1 MKKHALKLFLIFFLL
16 SMSHIAVAGSCE
28 KLLITGHPS
37 YAPVAWEK
45 GGAILGASVKMIE
58 LIAQELGVTVE
69 SKSMGSW
76 ADAQDAIK
84 KGTSDVIF
92 GIYYNDVRA
101 QYMNYIEPA
110 YMLDPVVLMV
120 PKGKAFRFNKWSY
133 LIGKKGVTNKGE
145 SYGPEFDA
153 YMADKLDVVRGEGM
167 ERCFQILL
175 QDKADYMIVG
185 LYPGI
190 AEAKKLKVWDKIE
203 IFPRQLNAFKMYV
216 AFSKNSPCYAKYHHI
231 FREKIQNMVKD
242 GTVQTLLILSQA
254 EWDEGL
260 RQAGRPSDSKVTG
273 NKERDR

>member
-1 MKKHALKLFLIFFLL
+1 
-16 SMSHIAVAGSCE
+16 
-28 KLLITGHPS
+28 
-37 YAPVAWEK
+37 
-45 GGAILGASVKMIE
+45 
-58 LIAQELGVTVE
+58 
-69 SKSMGSW
+69 
-76 ADAQDAIK
+76 
-84 KGTSDVIF
+84 VIF

-120 PKGKAFRFNKWSY
+120 PKGKAFRFNKWSD

>member
-1 MKKHALKLFLIFFLL
+1 MKKYALKLLLLFFFL
-16 SMSHIAVAGSCE
+16 SMPHMAVAGGCE

-45 GGAILGASVKMIE
+45 GGVIVGASAKMIE

-69 SKSMGSW
+69 SRSMGSW
-76 ADAQDAIK
+76 TDAQDAIR
-84 KGTSDVIF
+84 KGTADVIF

-120 PKGKAFRFNKWSY
+120 PKGRTFTFNKWSD

-145 SYGPEFDA
+145 SYGPDFDA
-153 YMADKLDVVRGEGM
+153 YMADKLDVVRGGGM

-175 QDKADYMIVG
+175 KDKADYMIVG
-185 LYPGI
+185 LYPGVS
-190 AEAKKLKVWDKIE
+190 EAKKLKVWDKIE
-203 IFPRQLNAFKMYV
+203 VLPRQLNAFKMYV
-216 AFSKNSPCYAKYHHI
+216 AFSKKSPCYAKYHRI
-231 FREKIQNMVKD
+231 FREKIQKMVKD

-254 EWDEGL
+254 EWDEAL
-260 RQAGRPSDSKVTG
+260 SR
-273 NKERDR
+273 